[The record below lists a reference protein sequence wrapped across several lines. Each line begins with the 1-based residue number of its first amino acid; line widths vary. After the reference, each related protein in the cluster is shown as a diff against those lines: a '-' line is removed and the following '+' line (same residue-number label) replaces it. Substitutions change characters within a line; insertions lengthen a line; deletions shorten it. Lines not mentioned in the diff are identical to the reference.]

1 MVIFQCSPRNHRRDG
16 LVIERP
22 ARGLKTKKPS
32 DPDKTENEGIHGSRP
47 ALTEQAG
54 LILLFDGEVD
64 SAWAESRRAQPN
76 RYPDFGLKTSLPPSR
91 PGGPVALGVCNPLQW
106 RNRPRFTRG
115 SLTFGCD
122 NKMDIQAHRFQRTL
136 IVKPLLEWCQVI
148 FLTNVINASRNTSI
162 YRLLDPLCPR
172 SSRSFKFV
180 SR

>member
-1 MVIFQCSPRNHRRDG
+1 
-16 LVIERP
+16 VIERP

-91 PGGPVALGVCNPLQW
+91 PGGQWHWESVTRYSGATVPDFHGVP
-106 RNRPRFTRG
+106 
-115 SLTFGCD
+115 
-122 NKMDIQAHRFQRTL
+122 
-136 IVKPLLEWCQVI
+136 
-148 FLTNVINASRNTSI
+148 
-162 YRLLDPLCPR
+162 
-172 SSRSFKFV
+172 
-180 SR
+180 